1 MLSEH
6 QTTGGYPRLAEVIK
20 ADREKL
26 AQVKPGNQI
35 QFIAM
40 DLEKAD
46 HLNLESKQLQESTLN
61 AIELLL
67 QTSIK
72 RV

>member
-1 MLSEH
+1 M
-6 QTTGGYPRLAEVIK
+6 IK
-20 ADREKL
+20 ADRAKL

>member
-20 ADREKL
+20 ADRAKL

-35 QFIAM
+35 QFMPI

-46 HLNLESKQLQESTLN
+46 HLNLESLQLQESTIN
-61 AIELLL
+61 SIELLL
-67 QTSIK
+67 HTGIK
-72 RV
+72 RT